1 MELRSIEAFVRV
13 AELGSIT
20 RASRDLGIVQPALS
34 RHIQRI
40 ETELGTPL
48 LVRLPRGVQL
58 TLAGRRFLQ
67 HSRRILH
74 EVARAAEEMNIGG
87 DGVSGRVVVGISP
100 TLSSLLTPGLIERC
114 AAAYPAINLTIVEE
128 FTRRLQVDLV
138 NSQVDLALLT
148 NPPPNRALRFTAVLT
163 EPIVVV
169 MPRLSRGVS
178 PVVTLDELASTPM
191 LVTRGIR
198 ALVDEQLASHGVCI
212 EVDCEID
219 AVEAIRRMLLRGRG
233 ASIMP
238 ISAFRK
244 EIDEGLLT
252 GLAVGGVN
260 LSRTIMLSHVGDKV
274 SAAAQ
279 AVMGLLRAEIDALA
293 QRGVFSALPDPN
305 AAHWATPQHRTL
317 AGVA

>member
-1 MELRSIEAFVRV
+1 
-13 AELGSIT
+13 
-20 RASRDLGIVQPALS
+20 
-34 RHIQRI
+34 
-40 ETELGTPL
+40 
-48 LVRLPRGVQL
+48 VQL

-67 HSRRILH
+67 HSRRILQ

-87 DGVSGRVVVGISP
+87 DCLSGRVVVGISP

-114 AAAYPAINLTIVEE
+114 ASTYPAINLTIVEE
-128 FTRRLQVDLV
+128 FTRRLQTDLV
-138 NSQVDLALLT
+138 NGQVDLALLT

-169 MPRLSRGVS
+169 MPRHSRGVS

-244 EIDEGLLT
+244 EIDDGLLT

-274 SAAAQ
+274 SAAAHV
-279 AVMGLLRAEIDALA
+279 VMGLLRAEIDSLA
-293 QRGVFSALPDPN
+293 QRGLFSALPDTSS
-305 AAHWATPQHRTL
+305 HWVQPQQRGL
-317 AGVA
+317 AGAA

>member
-40 ETELGTPL
+40 ETEIGTPL

-58 TLAGRRFLQ
+58 TFAGRRFLQ
-67 HSRRILH
+67 HSRRILQ
-74 EVARAAEEMNIGG
+74 EVARATEEMNIGG
-87 DGVSGRVVVGISP
+87 EGPTGRVVVGISP
-100 TLSSLLTPGLIERC
+100 TLSPLLVPGLVERC
-114 AAAYPAINLTIVEE
+114 ISGFPNIQLKIIEE
-128 FTRRLQVDLV
+128 FTRRLQVDVL
-138 NSQVDLALLT
+138 NGQVDLALLT

-169 MPRLSRGVS
+169 MPRHQRGVS

-198 ALVDEQLASHGVCI
+198 AMVDEQLASHGVCI

-238 ISAFRK
+238 ISTFRK
-244 EIDEGLLT
+244 EINDGLLT

-260 LSRTIMLSHVGDKV
+260 LSRTIMLAHVGDQV

-279 AVMGLLRAEIDALA
+279 TVMGLLRAEIDALA
-293 QRGVFSALPDPN
+293 QRGIFSALSESSAWQVPPE
-305 AAHWATPQHRTL
+305 RTL
-317 AGVA
+317 GAA

>member
-40 ETELGTPL
+40 ETELGTSL

-58 TLAGRRFLQ
+58 TMAGRRFLQ
-67 HSRRILH
+67 HSRHILQ
-74 EVARAAEEMNIGG
+74 EVARATQDMNIAG
-87 DGVSGRVVVGISP
+87 DCLSGRVVVGISP
-100 TLSSLLTPGLIERC
+100 TLSSLLAPGLIERC
-114 AAAYPAINLTIVEE
+114 TTAHPAISLTIVEE
-128 FTRRLQVDLV
+128 FTRRLQTDLV
-138 NSQVDLALLT
+138 NGQVDIALLT
-148 NPPPNRALRFTAVLT
+148 NPPPNRALRFTAVVT

-169 MPRLSRGVS
+169 MPRQSRGVS
-178 PVVTLDELASTPM
+178 PVVTFDELAATPM

-198 ALVDEQLASHGVCI
+198 GLVDEQLASHGVCLEI
-212 EVDCEID
+212 DCEVD

-233 ASIMP
+233 VTIMP

-244 EIDEGLLT
+244 EIDEGQLT
-252 GLAVGGVN
+252 GVAIGGVN

-274 SAAAQ
+274 SAAVQ
-279 AVMGLLRAEIDALA
+279 AVMGLLRAEIDAHA
-293 QRGVFSALPDPN
+293 QRGLFSALPDIS
-305 AAHWATPQHRTL
+305 PQPRTL
-317 AGVA
+317 AGAA

>member
-40 ETELGTPL
+40 ETEVGTPL

-67 HSRRILH
+67 HSRRILQ
-74 EVARAAEEMNIGG
+74 EVARATEEMNIGG

-114 AAAYPAINLTIVEE
+114 ASAYPAINLTIVEE

-260 LSRTIMLSHVGDKV
+260 LSRTIMLSHVGDNV
-274 SAAAQ
+274 SAAAH

-293 QRGVFSALPDPN
+293 QRGIFSALPDN
-305 AAHWATPQHRTL
+305 APHWAPPQQRTL

>member
-40 ETELGTPL
+40 ETEIGTPL

-58 TLAGRRFLQ
+58 TFAGRRFLQ

-74 EVARAAEEMNIGG
+74 EVARATEELHMGG
-87 DGVSGRVVVGISP
+87 DGPSGKVVVGISP
-100 TLSSLLTPGLIERC
+100 TLSPLLAPGLMERC
-114 AAAYPAINLTIVEE
+114 AASFPDIKLTIVDE
-128 FTRRLQVDLV
+128 FTRRLQVDVL
-138 NSQVDLALLT
+138 NGQVDLALLT

-169 MPRLSRGVS
+169 MPRQSRGVS

-212 EVDCEID
+212 EVDVEID
-219 AVEAIRRMLLRGRG
+219 AIEAIRRLLLRGRG
-233 ASIMP
+233 VSILP

-244 EIDEGLLT
+244 EINDGLLT

-260 LSRTIMLSHVGDKV
+260 LSRTIMLAHVSDQL
-274 SAAAQ
+274 SAAGQ
-279 AVMGLLRAEIDALA
+279 AVMGLLRAEIDVLA
-293 QRGVFSALPDPN
+293 QRGIFSALSDH
-305 AAHWATPQHRTL
+305 ASHWPQPQERTL
-317 AGVA
+317 GAA

>member
-40 ETELGTPL
+40 ETEVGTPL

-67 HSRRILH
+67 HSRRILQ
-74 EVARAAEEMNIGG
+74 EVARATEEMNIGG

-114 AAAYPAINLTIVEE
+114 AATYPAINLTIVEE
-128 FTRRLQVDLV
+128 FTRRLQIDLV

-169 MPRLSRGVS
+169 MPRHSRGVS

-244 EIDEGLLT
+244 EIDDGQLT

-260 LSRTIMLSHVGDKV
+260 LSRTIMLSHLGDKV
-274 SAAAQ
+274 STAAQ

-293 QRGVFSALPDPN
+293 QRGVFSALPDN
-305 AAHWATPQHRTL
+305 GSHWVAPQQRAL
-317 AGVA
+317 VGVA

>member
-40 ETELGTPL
+40 ETEIGTPL

-58 TLAGRRFLQ
+58 TFAGRRFLQ
-67 HSRRILH
+67 HSRRILQ
-74 EVARAAEEMNIGG
+74 EVARATEELNIGG
-87 DGVSGRVVVGISP
+87 EGPGGRVVVGISP
-100 TLSSLLTPGLIERC
+100 TLSPLLVPGLVERC
-114 AAAYPAINLTIVEE
+114 SSGLPNIQLKVIEE
-128 FTRRLQVDLV
+128 FTRRLQVDV
-138 NSQVDLALLT
+138 ANGQVDLALLT
-148 NPPPNRALRFTAVLT
+148 NPPPNRALRFTSVLT

-169 MPRLSRGVS
+169 MPRHQRGVS

-198 ALVDEQLASHGVCI
+198 AMVDEQLASHGVCI

-219 AVEAIRRMLLRGRG
+219 SVEAIRRMLLRGRG

-244 EIDEGLLT
+244 DINDGLLT

-260 LSRTIMLSHVGDKV
+260 LSRTIMLTHVGEQV

-279 AVMGLLRAEIDALA
+279 AVMGVLRAEIDALA
-293 QRGVFSALPDPN
+293 QRGIFSALSEGSAWQPP
-305 AAHWATPQHRTL
+305 AERTL
-317 AGVA
+317 GAA

>member
-40 ETELGTPL
+40 ETEIGTPL

-58 TLAGRRFLQ
+58 TFAGRRFLQ
-67 HSRRILH
+67 HSRRILQ
-74 EVARAAEEMNIGG
+74 EVARATEELNIGSEG
-87 DGVSGRVVVGISP
+87 PTGRVVVGISP
-100 TLSSLLTPGLIERC
+100 TLSPLLVPGLVERC
-114 AAAYPAINLTIVEE
+114 TSGFPNIQLKIIEE
-128 FTRRLQVDLV
+128 FTRRLQVDVL
-138 NSQVDLALLT
+138 NGQVDLALLT

-169 MPRLSRGVS
+169 MPRHQRGVS
-178 PVVTLDELASTPM
+178 PVVTLDELASMPM

-198 ALVDEQLASHGVCI
+198 AMVDEQLASHGVCI
-212 EVDCEID
+212 EVECEID

-244 EIDEGLLT
+244 EINDGLLT

-260 LSRTIMLSHVGDKV
+260 LSRTIMLAHVGDQV

-293 QRGVFSALPDPN
+293 QRGIFSALSEGSAWQMP
-305 AAHWATPQHRTL
+305 AERTL
-317 AGVA
+317 VGAA